1 MKSYIYALGI
11 LLTTGA
17 TLLMRTAGA
26 ANAPTSAPP
35 PSFVL
40 TEIDNRR
47 EITLNPG
54 QVFSVQLPQTPGTGY
69 TWSMN
74 VVPDTVLKTMGA
86 PVDRVEGKPIPG
98 KPGVRV
104 WTFVATGTD
113 TSAMQQTLRFEYRRW
128 WSPDFNEPGRVI
140 FYHVVVRARNS
151 NARQ

>member
-1 MKSYIYALGI
+1 MKPYTYALGM
-11 LLTTGA
+11 LLTTAA

-26 ANAPTSAPP
+26 ANAPASAPS

-74 VVPDTVLKTMGA
+74 VVPDTVLKTVGT
-86 PVDRVEGKPIPG
+86 PVDRAEGRPIPG

-104 WTFVATGTD
+104 WTFVATGVD
-113 TSAMQQTLRFEYRRW
+113 TSAVQQTLRFEYRRW
-128 WSPDFNEPGRVI
+128 WSSDFDEPGRVI